1 MTLKQHN
8 MTFEEIQE
16 KRGLVLTPSNWIN
29 LNGAFSPAELEVI
42 AKKVR
47 NNFTKI
53 ANKHPK
59 TRK

>member
-1 MTLKQHN
+1 